1 MDQLMN
7 SYIQTL
13 MKHDPRYGSTK
24 RNVIVVLTKAD
35 LINHELPSAAQ
46 SHLADDP
53 IVKAL
58 VDVNNAQEMGD
69 KDMEIYMNKLKN
81 ISDETKEWVK
91 DLEGGRTLVALA
103 ANENIELR
111 FCLVSSTGGAVDENN
126 RMKISVTP
134 TRVLDPFFW
143 ALEFQSKPG

>member
-1 MDQLMN
+1 
-7 SYIQTL
+7 
-13 MKHDPRYGSTK
+13 
-24 RNVIVVLTKAD
+24 
-35 LINHELPSAAQ
+35 
-46 SHLADDP
+46 
-53 IVKAL
+53 
-58 VDVNNAQEMGD
+58 
-69 KDMEIYMNKLKN
+69 MNKLKN